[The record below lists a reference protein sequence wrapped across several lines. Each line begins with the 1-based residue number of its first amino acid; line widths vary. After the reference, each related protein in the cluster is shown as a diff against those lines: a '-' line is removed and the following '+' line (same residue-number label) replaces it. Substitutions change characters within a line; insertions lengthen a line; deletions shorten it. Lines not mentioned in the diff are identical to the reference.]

1 MFEKLKQLRKLK
13 KQMDS
18 IVIEES
24 SDGVTVKMNGSMQV
38 LELSITDRDNKNLE
52 KNVMKAFN
60 NAVKSVQK
68 RMAKDMM
75 GSGGGLF

>member
-13 KQMDS
+13 KQMDA
-18 IVIEES
+18 VVVEES
-24 SDGVTVKMNGSMQV
+24 TDGITVKMNGSMQV
-38 LELSITDRDNKNLE
+38 LEISIANKDDKNLE

-60 NAVKSVQK
+60 NAIKAVQK
-68 RMAKDMM
+68 RMARDMM

>member
-13 KQMDS
+13 KQMDA
-18 IVIEES
+18 VVVEES
-24 SDGVTVKMNGSMQV
+24 TDGITVKMNGSMQV
-38 LELSITDRDNKNLE
+38 LEITIANKDDKNLE

-60 NAVKSVQK
+60 NAIKAVQK
-68 RMAKDMM
+68 RMARDMM